1 MQSVS
6 SIIDEL
12 SPLLGVE
19 QSLDQVNY
27 ALKSA
32 VRSHKPAHV
41 GAMQVTCSDEAEREA
56 AESFQRCFAQDMLP
70 RLKHGQ
76 RGPFRSAS
84 LGGRYDWGS
93 VRIAEANF
101 AATPGKGEF
110 KIMVVRVSSHCA
122 AHRDHGDIVYGHFHR
137 YGRESFACGALN
149 GLLTGA
155 TMPFAQQLHEAFA
168 SEGKDRINYLRE
180 QVPND
185 IRMLYGSI
193 TSARLQARSVAIDA
207 QDHKPVT
214 PTVYVIVHS
223 VNLHKPEKDTELVG
237 GIYVIDRRGGRH
249 HDHYHGI
256 GDDPANYAMQERHG
270 IIHIS
275 DGEKPETRTARN
287 HRKLIPKARYK
298 LPHDPRV
305 EQVLKRAGDPHRAEV
320 HVTRA
325 IAQTLLLL
333 LAEFSPVAAAL
344 TLFAEGAAG
353 VYNVYRAHEIVSNV
367 RADSK
372 AREILLN
379 LHDRLDHMPPERA
392 RQIVE
397 VLQAGYAPTKK

>member
-1 MQSVS
+1 MQSITH
-6 SIIDEL
+6 IIDDL
-12 SPLLGVE
+12 SPLFGVE

-32 VRSHKPAHV
+32 VRSQRPAFV
-41 GAMQVTCSDEAEREA
+41 GAMHLTCSDEAEHEA

-76 RGPFRSAS
+76 QGPFRSAS

-93 VRIAEANF
+93 IRIAEANF
-101 AATPGKGEF
+101 AATPGKGEY
-110 KIMVVRVSSHCA
+110 KMMVVRVSSHCA
-122 AHRDHGDIVYGHFHR
+122 AHRNHGDIKYGHFTR
-137 YGRESFACGALN
+137 YGRASHACGALN

-168 SEGKDRINYLRE
+168 SEGNDRINYLRA
-180 QVPND
+180 QVP
-185 IRMLYGSI
+185 IELRMLYGAVSL
-193 TSARLQARSVAIDA
+193 ARLQARSVAIDA
-207 QDHKPVT
+207 QDHVPAT

-223 VNLHKPEKDTELVG
+223 VNLHKHEKDTELVG
-237 GIYVIDRRGGRH
+237 GMYVIDRRGDKA
-249 HDHYHGI
+249 HDYYHGI
-256 GDDPANYAMQERHG
+256 GDDPANYTMQERHG
-270 IIHIS
+270 IVHVA
-275 DGEKPETRTARN
+275 DGQPLETRTARN
-287 HRKLIPKARYK
+287 HRKLIPKASYK
-298 LPHDPRV
+298 LPRDPRV
-305 EQVLKRAGDPHRAEV
+305 EQILNRAGDPRTADV
-320 HVTRA
+320 HATRA

-333 LAEFSPVAAAL
+333 LAELTPVPAAL
-344 TLFAEGAAG
+344 TLFATGAAG

-372 AREILLN
+372 SREILLN